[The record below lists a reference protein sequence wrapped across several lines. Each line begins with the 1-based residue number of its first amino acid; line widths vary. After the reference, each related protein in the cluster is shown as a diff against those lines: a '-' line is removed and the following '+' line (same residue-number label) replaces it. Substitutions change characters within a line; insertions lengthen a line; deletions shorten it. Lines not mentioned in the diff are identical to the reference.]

1 MSLKISDLLS
11 GDSSKESVQMG
22 NLRQILATTPNAEE
36 VLGEDMPT
44 VMSKLIEILSGT
56 GKSSFSTLFFLFL
69 FFWFFIEYLA
79 SCCANF
85 SQASSTVCAA
95 CAYCS
100 VASELPDLFTTQS
113 PLGRW

>member
-36 VLGEDMPT
+36 VLGEEMPT

-56 GKSSFSTLFFLFL
+56 GKSSFSVLFFLFL
-69 FFWFFIEYLA
+69 FFGFSSNILLPAVLISLRQARQSALLA
-79 SCCANF
+79 LTA
-85 SQASSTVCAA
+85 
-95 CAYCS
+95 
-100 VASELPDLFTTQS
+100 P
-113 PLGRW
+113 